1 MSYFSLIYL
10 GIFSLI
16 ISVLSF
22 FNIIYSYYFNLYLNL
37 DSYIYS
43 LILSLLFG
51 LIFLIKKK
59 DNYKISIYH
68 KILTVVAGYFI
79 LPIII
84 SIPFY
89 FSIYN
94 ISFLDSY
101 FESIS
106 GFTSTGFTVFDNVKH
121 LDQSLIIWRSSS
133 QWVGGLYFLFSIIFL
148 IDIYDESFKKTLTN
162 FISFDSSEVLKQAV
176 KIFLLYSGITLIT
189 FLILNIFS
197 IRSFDS
203 LNLAFTLISSG
214 GFLPVN
220 DLSNI
225 LKENSQI
232 IILSILMLTSFFSIF
247 FSYNLIF
254 FKNKNVN
261 FFYEDLHLIIYFVV
275 IVTIFFLFFSFNNNF
290 SNNLLSISSSMSNIG
305 FSLELKQS
313 NLSFI
318 YLILVIIGG
327 SFFSTSSGLRFIKI
341 YSLFKYS
348 LNQILSF
355 SRPKNIFMNKLIFT
369 KINFD
374 FNEINKYFL
383 TILVF
388 ILSLFLLTILLS
400 LSEINFEN
408 SFKLSIL
415 TLMNTVNS
423 ESYSL
428 ADFDFNEINKFF
440 LTILVFILSLFI
452 LTILLSLGEINFEN
466 SFKLSILTLMN
477 TVNSSSYGLSDFN
490 FNNLSFLTKYCLI
503 FFMIVGRIELLT
515 ILLLLKKFLFKN

>member
-1 MSYFSLIYL
+1 MFGLQIRYLSFFFGLIS
-10 GIFSLI
+10 I
-16 ISVLSF
+16 LSF
-22 FNIIYSYYFNLYLNL
+22 FNIIYSYYLNLYLNL
-37 DSYIYS
+37 DTYYLSFLIS
-43 LILSLLFG
+43 LIISI
-51 LIFLIKKK
+51 IF
-59 DNYKISIYH
+59 YKIKLPEKKINIFN
-68 KILTVVAGYFI
+68 KILTVFFGYI
-79 LPIII
+79 ALPIIL

-94 ISFLDSY
+94 LTFLNSF

-106 GFTSTGFTVFDNVKH
+106 GFTSTGFTIFENIKH
-121 LDQSLIIWRSSS
+121 IDQSLILWRSST
-133 QWVGGLYFLFSIIFL
+133 QWIGGLYFLFSIIFL

-162 FISFDSSEVLKQAV
+162 YISFNKSEVFKQAT
-176 KIFLLYSGITLIT
+176 KIFLLYSGITLLI
-189 FLILNIFS
+189 FIILNLFS

-220 DLSNI
+220 DLSSIIRENI
-225 LKENSQI
+225 QI
-232 IILSILMLTSFFSIF
+232 IILSLLMLTSFFSIF

-254 FKNKNVN
+254 LKDKNIN
-261 FFYEDLHLIIYFVV
+261 FFYEDLHLIIYFVIV
-275 IVTIFFLFFSFNNNF
+275 IAIFFLFFSFNNNF
-290 SNNLLSISSSMSNIG
+290 SNNLLAISSSMSNIG
-305 FSLELKQS
+305 FSLESKQS

-400 LSEINFEN
+400 LNEINFEN

-423 ESYSL
+423 ESYGL
-428 ADFDFNEINKFF
+428 ADFDFNNLHFF
-440 LTILVFILSLFI
+440 
-452 LTILLSLGEINFEN
+452 
-466 SFKLSILTLMN
+466 
-477 TVNSSSYGLSDFN
+477 
-490 FNNLSFLTKYCLI
+490 TKYCLI

-515 ILLLLKKFLFKN
+515 ILLLMKKFLFKN

>member
-1 MSYFSLIYL
+1 MFGLQIKYLSFFFGLIS
-10 GIFSLI
+10 I
-16 ISVLSF
+16 LSF
-22 FNIIYSYYFNLYLNL
+22 FNLIYSYYLNLYLNL
-37 DSYIYS
+37 DTYYLS
-43 LILSLLFG
+43 LIISL
-51 LIFLIKKK
+51 I
-59 DNYKISIYH
+59 ISILFYNIKTKDKKPSIFE
-68 KILTVVAGYFI
+68 KILTVFFGYI
-79 LPIII
+79 LIPFVL

-94 ISFLDSY
+94 LTFLNSF
-101 FESIS
+101 FEAIS
-106 GFTSTGFTVFDNVKH
+106 GFTSTGFTIFENIKH
-121 LDQSLIIWRSSS
+121 IDQSLILWRSTT
-133 QWVGGLYFLFSIIFL
+133 QWIGGLYFLFSIIFL

-189 FLILNIFS
+189 FIILNIFS

-232 IILSILMLTSFFSIF
+232 VILSILMLTSFFSIF

-290 SNNLLSISSSMSNIG
+290 SNNLLAISSSMSNIG

-423 ESYSL
+423 ESYGL
-428 ADFDFNEINKFF
+428 ADFDFNNLHFF
-440 LTILVFILSLFI
+440 
-452 LTILLSLGEINFEN
+452 
-466 SFKLSILTLMN
+466 
-477 TVNSSSYGLSDFN
+477 
-490 FNNLSFLTKYCLI
+490 TKYCLI

-515 ILLLLKKFLFKN
+515 ILLLMKKFLFKN